1 MNYSQVGI
9 ANMALQR
16 IGARGDIASIAEDS
30 PNAIKVNAVWDMVF
44 QECLS
49 ERDWKFAK
57 TRVQLQ
63 QSSVAPSGG
72 YQFAYNLPADF
83 LRLVRPR
90 ESPEERRIFEGY
102 SWGWGLG
109 SGGWG
114 GYWYR
119 DLPVLPREAAPYVV
133 ETVLTSPDATP
144 PAYTT
149 CLLTN
154 YPALFRPITL
164 CYIRLITDYSQLL
177 PGFVNALADRLAAE
191 LAVSVTEDQKKA
203 QTRMQMYWADLNSAS
218 AQLECDDYLQDE
230 AGSDTWVTAGR
241 YYGGRR

>member
-16 IGARGDIASIAEDS
+16 IGARGDIASLTEDS
-30 PNAIKVNAVWDMVF
+30 SNAIKVSNVWDMVF
-44 QECLS
+44 QEVSS

-63 QSSVAPSGG
+63 KSSIQPAGG
-72 YQFAYNLPADF
+72 YKWAFNLPADF

-90 ESPEERRIFEGY
+90 ERPEERPIANADAI
-102 SWGWGLG
+102 GWGLG

-114 GYWYR
+114 WYRYR
-119 DLPVLPREAAPYVV
+119 DLPVWPREAAPYVV
-133 ETVLTSPDATP
+133 ETILTQPDAQP

-154 YPALFRPITL
+154 YGAFVRPITL
-164 CYIRLITDYSQLL
+164 CYIRLISDYTQLT

-191 LAVSVTEDQKKA
+191 LAVPITEDQKKQ

-230 AGSDTWVTAGR
+230 QGSDTWVTAGR
-241 YYGGRR
+241 YYGGRS